1 MNVAVPKESRPGER
15 RVAATPESVIRL
27 KKLGFDVLVESQAGA
42 GASFND
48 EDYANAGATIV
59 ADARQLWSQADI
71 LLKVQPPEQHPALGV
86 HEADLLRPGATV
98 ISFLWPGKNQALVE
112 RLATA

>member
-1 MNVAVPKESRPGER
+1 MNVAVPKESRAGER

-48 EDYANAGATIV
+48 DDYAERGGDDCRRRARSCGA
-59 ADARQLWSQADI
+59 
-71 LLKVQPPEQHPALGV
+71 
-86 HEADLLRPGATV
+86 RPT
-98 ISFLWPGKNQALVE
+98 SC
-112 RLATA
+112 